1 VEKLV
6 MVLKEMQGELEGEML
21 QAIESHLLGRER
33 TISMLKEVVP
43 FLEKEKIR
51 AKEPEPELINLIQT
65 V

>member
-1 VEKLV
+1 VCDWDNADEVEKLV

-43 FLEKEKIR
+43 FLEK
-51 AKEPEPELINLIQT
+51 
-65 V
+65 